1 MFDLSF
7 ENVQREEVKACVT
20 KKYLIFLGAIYGIIS
35 AVTSL
40 SYKQRII
47 RQETSKFVRRVRRHF
62 GIFSALL
69 RVFN

>member
-1 MFDLSF
+1 MPRGELKGSI
-7 ENVQREEVKACVT
+7 T
-20 KKYLIFLGAIYGIIS
+20 KIYLIFLGAIYGIIS

-40 SYKQRII
+40 SCKQRIMGAKAEGHTP
-47 RQETSKFVRRVRRHF
+47 RKFVRRVRRHF